1 MPPSAT
7 FLLPTCRYHATERNL
22 QTEQARVP
30 AIKSDVH
37 SVWLVGTEVCWA
49 IRTMAIR
56 TMAYVLWLACYGYTY
71 YGTEVWAID
80 QAATGSVQTYEVFSK
95 CAAY

>member
-1 MPPSAT
+1 MRPGYSKVLKLGTMPPSAT
-7 FLLPTCRYHATERNL
+7 LLLPTCRYHATERNL

-37 SVWLVGTEVCWA
+37 SVWLVGTEV
-49 IRTMAIR
+49 
-56 TMAYVLWLACYGYTY
+56 
-71 YGTEVWAID
+71 WAID

>member
-1 MPPSAT
+1 M
-7 FLLPTCRYHATERNL
+7 
-22 QTEQARVP
+22 P

-37 SVWLVGTEVCWA
+37 SVWLVGTEVCGLYTTRSRYLLIAISVRTIAMRTTA
-49 IRTMAIR
+49 IRTMAS
-56 TMAYVLWLACYGYTY
+56 CYGYTY